1 MKQLR
6 LLNIFGD
13 LLVIIQISRLS
24 VFSNIKLGLQF
35 YSQGDA
41 LQVTILPKSILEVE
55 KPFVGE
61 GTLTEMQASA
71 CGERCGFKVA
81 GLPNSL
87 KGESCYV
94 NNEARNAAKAAKKI
108 YDNVSRYYDQDTFN
122 PVISPI
128 NYMLRLSVWGDLG
141 RLNAEGQSAMLGLAQ
156 GATEIRGYCS
166 DFDKLV
172 EVEAW
177 RNLIQASCQTERDV
191 DKARMLGFKMYLGT
205 EEAFNYAKSLDKVLR
220 CPWTKKNRARALSE
234 NQATLRFGCV
244 KCPLSCNGSYHIDGR
259 HI

>member
-1 MKQLR
+1 MNKLR

-24 VFSNIKLGLQF
+24 VFSNKKLGLQF
-35 YSQGDA
+35 YDQGDA
-41 LQVTILPKSILEVE
+41 LQVTILPTSILEVE
-55 KPFVGE
+55 KPFTGE
-61 GTLTEMQASA
+61 GTLTEMQSKA
-71 CGERCGFKVA
+71 CGHRCGFKVS

-94 NNEARNAAKAAKKI
+94 NNEARTAANAAKKI
-108 YDNVSRYYDQDTFN
+108 YDNVSKYYDQDTYN
-122 PVISPI
+122 PTVNPI

-141 RLNAEGQSAMLGLAQ
+141 RLNAEGQAAMLALAQ
-156 GATEIRGYCS
+156 GAREVRGYCS
-166 DFDKLV
+166 DFDQLINI
-172 EVEAW
+172 EAW
-177 RNLIQASCQTERDV
+177 RDLIQASCQTRQDV
-191 DKARMLGFKMYLGT
+191 DKARLLGFKQYLGT
-205 EEAFNYAKSLDKVLR
+205 DEAYQYARSLDKVLR

-244 KCPLSCNGSYHIDGR
+244 KCALSCDGKYNIDGR

>member
-1 MKQLR
+1 MKLR

-24 VFSNIKLGLQF
+24 VFSNKKLGLQF

-41 LQVTILPKSILEVE
+41 LQVTILPKSILEVD
-55 KPFVGE
+55 KPFVGK

-71 CGERCGFKVA
+71 CGHRCGFKVA

-94 NNEARNAAKAAKKI
+94 NNEARTAANTAKRI
-108 YDNVSRYYDQDTFN
+108 FDNVSKFYDEDTHN
-122 PVISPI
+122 PIINPI

-141 RLNAEGQSAMLGLAQ
+141 RLNAKGQAAMLQLAQ
-156 GATEIRGYCS
+156 GAKEVRGYCS
-166 DFDKLV
+166 DFDQLV
-172 EVEAW
+172 EIDAW
-177 RNLIQASCQTERDV
+177 NKLIQASCQTPQDV
-191 DKARMLGFKMYLGT
+191 DLARLLGFKMYLGT
-205 EEAFNYAKSLDKVLR
+205 DEAFYYAKSTEKVLR
-220 CPWTKKNRARALSE
+220 CPWTRKNRSRALST
-234 NQATLRFGCV
+234 NQATLKFGCV
-244 KCPLSCNGSYHIDGR
+244 RCPLSCNGSYHIDGR